1 MSENDDRRTEPEGS
15 TPPPPPSDW
24 AQTDASAPQPGAE
37 QAAQPTET
45 PTADAQ
51 PTEVQPTVEQ
61 PYAAPYTQPA
71 PTTEQPWAAAGAPAQ
86 QPYAQP
92 YAQPQADQAYG
103 QPATAYSQPYGGYG
117 QPGAPTKTNGLGIA
131 ALVVGVLSLLV
142 CWIPF
147 VGFVSVLGG
156 IVAVVLGILGM
167 RKAKD
172 GQTGGRGM
180 SLAGLITGAVS
191 LLVAVVIN
199 VFVIIG
205 LNSLDSSL
213 DDSLQELE
221 DSGFLDETE
230 GSVSGSDAADDTTTG
245 DSGAEDEGGVE
256 AGALGSRENPATPG
270 TDVITFT
277 EDGQPT
283 WEVTLGA
290 ANVDAWTAVQA
301 ENEFND
307 PPADGNVH
315 VLLPVSATYLGTET
329 GTPAWD
335 LTIAFVSADGRTFD
349 QAYGV
354 IPDDLMN
361 VSELYEGGNGQGN
374 VLFEVPADA
383 IEGATWSVEAG
394 WNSDRMFFAV
404 VPQ

>member
-15 TPPPPPSDW
+15 VPPPPPSDW
-24 AQTDASAPQPGAE
+24 AQTDASAPQPA
-37 QAAQPTET
+37 AAQPGDE
-45 PTADAQ
+45 Q
-51 PTEVQPTVEQ
+51 PTEVHPTVEQ
-61 PYAAPYTQPA
+61 PYAAPYAQPGA
-71 PTTEQPWAAAGAPAQ
+71 TTEQPYAAAGAPAQ

-92 YAQPQADQAYG
+92 YAQPQTDQQYAQPGAAY
-103 QPATAYSQPYGGYG
+103 AQPYGGYG
-117 QPGAPTKTNGLGIA
+117 QPAPSKTNGLGIA
-131 ALVVGVLSLLV
+131 ALIVGILSLLI
-142 CWIPF
+142 CYIPF

-156 IVAVVLGILGM
+156 IIAVVLGILGM

-180 SLAGLITGAVS
+180 SLAGLITGAIA

-230 GSVSGSDAADDTTTG
+230 GSVSGGDATDDTMTDDTTDPGT
-245 DSGAEDEGGVE
+245 EDEGGVE

-290 ANVDAWTAVQA
+290 ANVDAWAAVQA
-301 ENEFND
+301 ENEFNE

-349 QAYGV
+349 QAFGV

-361 VSELYEGGNGQGN
+361 VSELYEGGSGQGN

-383 IEGATWSVEAG
+383 LEGATWSVEAG